1 MRKTNRITDIA
12 SCGQNVFCIRQQLRA
27 SGQVKKAACLV
38 THPGESLH
46 GVLVYFLYLFSPGH
60 DVFFWG
66 MFFFISDALRP
77 VLNPTR
83 RFKKIC
89 SRTACVQKMSPQLCF
104 LHVNHQLH
112 KTQCSAT
119 TSGRYRSACVDKQLF
134 RVERGWREKLTIK
147 DVSHTGFSI

>member
-12 SCGQNVFCIRQQLRA
+12 SCGQNVFCVRQQLRA

-60 DVFFWG
+60 NVLFF
-66 MFFFISDALRP
+66 A
-77 VLNPTR
+77 
-83 RFKKIC
+83 
-89 SRTACVQKMSPQLCF
+89 
-104 LHVNHQLH
+104 
-112 KTQCSAT
+112 

-134 RVERGWREKLTIK
+134 REGRGWREKLAIE